1 MKINLKNTTK
11 VVTMT
16 NAEYKRS
23 MIPNSKENQQMM
35 KYYEMFGADMVEIEI
50 KKTKQHS
57 IKIDEMRAFI
67 EANEKD
73 ENLKVSNLSELN
85 DLANRGAT
93 YGQIKKWFI
102 AHYPTAENN
111 AKRINDIMENVD
123 KIIEERRKAAESR
136 KEVA

>member
-1 MKINLKNTTK
+1 MKIKLENAEK

-35 KYYEMFGADMVEIEI
+35 KYYEMFGADNVKIEI

-57 IKIDEMRAFI
+57 IKYDEMRAFI

-93 YGQIKKWFI
+93 YGQIKKWFT
-102 AHYPTAENN
+102 AHYPIAENN